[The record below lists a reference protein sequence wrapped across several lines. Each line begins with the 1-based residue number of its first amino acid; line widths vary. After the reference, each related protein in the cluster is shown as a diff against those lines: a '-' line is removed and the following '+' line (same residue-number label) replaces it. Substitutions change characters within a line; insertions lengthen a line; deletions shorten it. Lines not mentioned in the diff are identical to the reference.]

1 MIVLSMKDDHS
12 ENTILKKK
20 LQELTKILS
29 LRFKMYVKSRRAK
42 IRIEQLM
49 SNTLDVKWVILEND
63 AMNV

>member
-29 LRFKMYVKSRRAK
+29 LRFKMYVKKQGS
-42 IRIEQLM
+42 
-49 SNTLDVKWVILEND
+49 
-63 AMNV
+63 

>member
-1 MIVLSMKDDHS
+1 MIIVK
-12 ENTILKKK
+12 IPFKKK